1 MDKEGLAA
9 LRTQSLLSAEEYTLG
24 YAAGPHARLCW
35 GRLVVPAATFT
46 VNQLL
51 MVVSCAFKSE
61 VKK

>member
-35 GRLVVPAATFT
+35 GRLVPAATFT